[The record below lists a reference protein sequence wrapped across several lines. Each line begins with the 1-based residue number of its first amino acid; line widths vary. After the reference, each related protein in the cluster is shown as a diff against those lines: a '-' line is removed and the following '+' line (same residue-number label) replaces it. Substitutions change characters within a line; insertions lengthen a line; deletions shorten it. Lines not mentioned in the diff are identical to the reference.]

1 MIAEKIKQFRKCES
15 TDEMAPLLQEF
26 ANIADDASDRLR
38 SAQLTYAPIETILS
52 YVKDEAEARYA
63 LNLADEW
70 YDSYLEDEAL
80 EAGNS
85 KELDDVLYADRF

>member
-1 MIAEKIKQFRKCES
+1 MVVLFGVVGVVGVVKGGGGVAWGGG
-15 TDEMAPLLQEF
+15 
-26 ANIADDASDRLR
+26 
-38 SAQLTYAPIETILS
+38 
-52 YVKDEAEARYA
+52 KDEAEARYA

>member
-1 MIAEKIKQFRKCES
+1 MLAEKLKQFRKCES
-15 TDEMAPLLQEF
+15 SDEMAPLLQEF

-38 SAQLTYAPIETILS
+38 SAQLAYTPLETILS

-85 KELDDVLYADRF
+85 KELDDVLYSDRF